1 MYNYMDS
8 SGFIA
13 GLYFP
18 SLVVIGSF
26 FLLNLFLA
34 VIMETFSEMNEKQK
48 EKEQRKSTLKDFKR
62 KISNAGTLLGDREIE
77 NMIKVAKKK
86 LEI

>member
-1 MYNYMDS
+1 MSIFRAITLEGWTAVMYNYMDS

-18 SLVVIGSF
+18 VLIVIGSF

-34 VIMETFSEMNEKQK
+34 VIMQTFSEMTQKQK
-48 EKEQRKSTLKDFKR
+48 EQDKIKE
-62 KISNAGTLLGDREIE
+62 KIRFRR
-77 NMIKVAKKK
+77 
-86 LEI
+86 